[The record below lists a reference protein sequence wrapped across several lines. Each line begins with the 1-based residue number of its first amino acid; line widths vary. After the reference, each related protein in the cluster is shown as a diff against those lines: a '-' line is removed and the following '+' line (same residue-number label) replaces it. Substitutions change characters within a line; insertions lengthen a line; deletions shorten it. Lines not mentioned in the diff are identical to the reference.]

1 MYRYPF
7 IFSNELK
14 YRLQRHIL
22 FWVSWWVFQGLLY
35 SFSAFTMQV
44 PYVQRLL
51 VSLLE
56 AFLYLAAHMFLAYS
70 LIYFVVPRLL
80 LKGRYLQTVLM
91 VTLLCITTAAIAAF
105 IGMVPIPYVREL
117 VWGADQL
124 PARHINERHFFAALL
139 AGLRGAITIGGM
151 AAAIKLMKYLY
162 LKEQRNLQ
170 LQKQNT
176 EAQLQLLKAQ
186 VHPHFLFNTLNNI
199 YAHSHA
205 KAPVAAGLV
214 TGLGDMLRYMLYD
227 GAQPLV
233 PLHKELKLLQ
243 DYMMLEQ
250 VRYGN
255 RLDVNMALP
264 ENADDVYIAPLLLLP
279 FVENCF
285 KHGASQLLEQPW
297 ITCTITLEGTQMS
310 LKLVNGK
317 ASPINGRV
325 KQKGIG
331 ISNVRKRLQLLYP
344 QKHLLKI
351 TETEEIFI
359 VDLKL
364 TLQKKS
370 GVMDTIPAAN
380 QPAYA

>member
-22 FWVSWWVFQGLLY
+22 FWASWWAFQGLLY
-35 SFSAFTMQV
+35 SFSAFAMQV
-44 PYVQRLL
+44 PYVQRLA
-51 VSLLE
+51 VSFLE
-56 AFLYLAAHMFLAYS
+56 AFLYLSSHMFLAYS
-70 LIYFVVPRLL
+70 LNYFVVPQQL
-80 LKGRYLQTVLM
+80 LKGKYAQTA
-91 VTLLCITTAAIAAF
+91 ITVIFLFLATAAMAAF
-105 IGMVPIPYVREL
+105 VGMVAIPYVREL
-117 VWGADQL
+117 IWGIEQES
-124 PARHINERHFFAALL
+124 ARHINERNFFAALL

-162 LKEQRNLQ
+162 QKEQRNLQ

-199 YAHSHA
+199 YAHTQT

-243 DYMMLEQ
+243 DYMLLEQ

-255 RLDVNMALP
+255 RLDVALALP
-264 ENADDVYIAPLLLLP
+264 DNTGDVYIAPLLLLP

-297 ITCTITLEGTQMS
+297 ITFNMTLEGAQMNM
-310 LKLVNGK
+310 KLVNGK
-317 ASPINGRV
+317 AAGINGSI

-364 TLQKKS
+364 TLHKKS
-370 GVMDTIPAAN
+370 GVTDIVPAAN